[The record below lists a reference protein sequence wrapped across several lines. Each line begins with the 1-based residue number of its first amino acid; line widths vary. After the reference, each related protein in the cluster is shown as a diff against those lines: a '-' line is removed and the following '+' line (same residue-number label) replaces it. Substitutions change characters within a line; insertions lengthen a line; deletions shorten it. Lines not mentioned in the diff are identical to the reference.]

1 LFTGAAMVIAKQG
14 GQKDNRYLETLIQN
28 QNVTMCHFV
37 PSMLEVFVN
46 EAQESCKTL
55 TKVLCSGEALKPSQV
70 NGFREKFKHAELYN
84 LYGPTEAAIDVTCW
98 KVEGENIQTVPIGK
112 PVANT
117 KIYVL
122 DKTGKQQPIGIPGEI
137 VIGGVQVARGYHNKP
152 ELTKEKFI
160 NDPNNPN
167 QRLYKTGDLGRW
179 TQDGNIEYLG
189 RIDEQVK
196 IRGYRIE
203 LGEIEATIEQS
214 GLVLQSVVVAKEN
227 KEGNKFLVAYV
238 VSLSATSFEKE
249 QAVNYLKEKL
259 PDYMVPQIWVELEQ
273 LPLTPNGKVN
283 RKALPEPDISVLM
296 QKQYV
301 APTTEVE
308 IKLAEIWQDV
318 LEISKIGIHDN
329 FFELGGH
336 SLLALKLQSRIRR
349 DLDFEIEL
357 MDIVQYPSI
366 HGLASVINAQKS

>member
-1 LFTGAAMVIAKQG
+1 
-14 GQKDNRYLETLIQN
+14 
-28 QNVTMCHFV
+28 
-37 PSMLEVFVN
+37 
-46 EAQESCKTL
+46 
-55 TKVLCSGEALKPSQV
+55 
-70 NGFREKFKHAELYN
+70 
-84 LYGPTEAAIDVTCW
+84 
-98 KVEGENIQTVPIGK
+98 
-112 PVANT
+112 
-117 KIYVL
+117 
-122 DKTGKQQPIGIPGEI
+122 
-137 VIGGVQVARGYHNKP
+137 
-152 ELTKEKFI
+152 
-160 NDPNNPN
+160 
-167 QRLYKTGDLGRW
+167 
-179 TQDGNIEYLG
+179 
-189 RIDEQVK
+189 
-196 IRGYRIE
+196 
-203 LGEIEATIEQS
+203 
-214 GLVLQSVVVAKEN
+214 
-227 KEGNKFLVAYV
+227 
-238 VSLSATSFEKE
+238 
-249 QAVNYLKEKL
+249 
-259 PDYMVPQIWVELEQ
+259 MVPQIWVELEQ